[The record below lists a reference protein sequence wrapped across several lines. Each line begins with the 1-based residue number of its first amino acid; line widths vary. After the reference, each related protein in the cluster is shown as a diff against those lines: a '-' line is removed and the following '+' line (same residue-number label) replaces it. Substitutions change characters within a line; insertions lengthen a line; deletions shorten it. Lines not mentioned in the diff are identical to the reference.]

1 MELTQGLFISS
12 PHSWG
17 TNSTDIAH
25 AQRSHTDSKTYFSY
39 LGDRQTDDKQRETD
53 RQRHTE
59 GESKAQSRYSQNT
72 VREGIVRT
80 LLECQSVSFQGL
92 WSTVPCFSQFSWNFQ
107 PQTLKLI
114 VQLFCFYDPYDV
126 QKNCYV
132 NIFNTPRHSVCLTLI
147 NASAPICLF
156 DSRDQSMWRAQP
168 SFSPVTW
175 RWDWPQHPAAPEWC
189 RADKCGRL
197 FPVEMT
203 VSGITY
209 NTAKT

>member
-39 LGDRQTDDKQRETD
+39 LGDRQTDDKQRQID
-53 RQRHTE
+53 RDTQKERARH
-59 GESKAQSRYSQNT
+59 SQ
-72 VREGIVRT
+72 GIVRT

-92 WSTVPCFSQFSWNFQ
+92 WSTVPCFSQFSRNFQ

-114 VQLFCFYDPYDV
+114 VQLFCFYDTYDV
-126 QKNCYV
+126 QKNCCV

-147 NASAPICLF
+147 NASARICLF
-156 DSRDQSMWRAQP
+156 DSRDQSMWRARP